1 VDDPVW
7 SWSATRVAAHIAAG
21 EVSSVEVVRACLAR
35 IEQVNPRINAVV
47 RPASDALEQAR
58 AADAELARNGPVGPL
73 HGVPF
78 TIKDSLDTAGTVTT
92 AGSAGWRN
100 RVPDRDATVVARLRA
115 AGGVLL
121 GKTNTPEFTWA
132 NETANDVYGR
142 TANPYDLERTTGG
155 SSGGSAAAVAA
166 GMSPFDI
173 GSDSGNSIRHPA
185 HLCGVAGIKPTSGR
199 VPRTGHWPG
208 FAGLFES
215 FTELGP
221 IARRAEDLELVLR
234 VIAGPDGEDP
244 HVAPVELRDPAA
256 VDVPGLRVAWFSD
269 NGIRTPTP
277 ETQAAVSVAVE
288 ALAATGAQCREDLP
302 AGVADARPAW
312 EAVVRADGFAW
323 LWRLIE
329 GAGTPGHGSYDT
341 FGWVTARD
349 GEPISG
355 DAVSAAMERADA
367 VRSRL
372 LRWFAQYDLL
382 VSPVLPAPAVRHGE
396 TLSPEYGDTYSE
408 IHNLTGWPAATVRA
422 GTSPDGLPI
431 GVQLVARP
439 WREDVALAA
448 ARVVEQATGGW
459 RAPGLQESTAAG
471 PSESPQSASPTA
483 IRE

>member
-1 VDDPVW
+1 MLW
-7 SWSATRVAAHIAAG
+7 RRSAAWLAGAIAAG
-21 EVSSVEVVRACLAR
+21 DVSSIEVVEACLAR
-35 IEQVNPRINAVV
+35 IDEVNPRLNAVV
-47 RPASDALEQAR
+47 RLAPDALDRAR
-58 AADAELARNGPVGPL
+58 AADAELARNGPIGPL

-78 TIKDSLDTAGTVTT
+78 TIKDSLDTAGLVTT
-92 AGSAGWRN
+92 AGTVGWRD

-115 AGGVLL
+115 AGGILL

-142 TANPYDLERTTGG
+142 TSNPYDLERTTGG

-166 GMSPFDI
+166 GMSAFDI

-208 FAGLFES
+208 YAGLFES
-215 FTELGP
+215 FTQLGP

-244 HVAPVELRDPAA
+244 HVAPVELREAAA
-256 VDVPGLRVAWFSD
+256 VDASSLRVAWFAD

-277 ETQAAVSVAVE
+277 ETQAAVRTAVD
-288 ALAATGAQCREDLP
+288 ALAAAGARCEERLP
-302 AGVADARPAW
+302 DAIVDARPAW

-329 GAGTPGHGSYDT
+329 AAGTPGHGSYDT
-341 FGWVTARD
+341 FGWVTPRD
-349 GEPISG
+349 GEPIPG
-355 DAVSAAMERADA
+355 DDVSAVMERAD
-367 VRSRL
+367 VLRSAL
-372 LRWFAQYDLL
+372 LRWFAPFDLL

-396 TLSPEYGDTYSE
+396 TLTAAYGDTYSE

-422 GTSPDGLPI
+422 GTSPEGLPI
-431 GVQLVARP
+431 GVQLVAHP
-439 WREDVALAA
+439 WREDLAIAA
-448 ARVVEQATGGW
+448 AKVVEEGTGGW
-459 RAPGLQESTAAG
+459 RPPNL
-471 PSESPQSASPTA
+471 
-483 IRE
+483 